1 MTTIAADATT
11 GTMCSDSCWSDGVEK
26 APIRKVFRI
35 KGAVVG
41 FAGDL
46 DEIGM
51 VREWMRGKMLREDM
65 PRVDN
70 VSALLMSHGGLRV
83 WTPADGFTEVPKRY
97 AIGSGGMAARAAL
110 ASGAT
115 PARAVAIA
123 REIDAG
129 THGKTRT
136 YRLRKGTNAEG
147 G

>member
-11 GTMCSDSCWSDGVEK
+11 GTMCSDSCWSDGIEK

-35 KGAVVG
+35 KGALVG

-51 VREWMRGKMLREDM
+51 VREWMRGRMLREDM
-65 PRVDN
+65 PKAEN
-70 VSALLMSHGGLRV
+70 VIALAMSQSGLRA
-83 WTPADGFTEVPKRY
+83 WTAVDGFVGVPRRY

-110 ASGAT
+110 ARGAT
-115 PARAVAIA
+115 PAEAVAIA

-136 YRLRKGTNAEG
+136 YRLRKVTNAESG
-147 G
+147 